1 MFGGLLKLWGF
12 SILAVAKMTSP
23 AVSDI
28 AWVGY
33 KVHLTETC
41 EADQPHLITG
51 VMTTPATTPDCVL
64 GPVIQQDLAQRD
76 LLPGTH
82 LLDGG
87 YVDADLLVTAHTQH
101 QIDVVGP
108 AFGSYSRQRRAG
120 RG

>member
-1 MFGGLLKLWGF
+1 L
-12 SILAVAKMTSP
+12 IASP
-23 AVSDI
+23 YDVEARYCTKRST

-41 EADQPHLITG
+41 EEDQPYLITG
-51 VMTTPATTPDCVL
+51 VMTTPATTPDCVM
-64 GPVIQQDLAQRD
+64 GPAIQQDLAQRD

-87 YVDADLLVTAHTQH
+87 SVDADLLVTAHTQQ

-108 AFGSYSRQRRAG
+108 PFRVV
-120 RG
+120 